1 MKKIA
6 FSVLATGSLALF
18 LGVTDAD
25 ASSYTIKPGDSLWKI
40 ASSNKVSVADL
51 KKWNGL
57 SSDAIYANQVL
68 KLAPATT
75 ATVSKSPATAQKP
88 QTASSSE
95 YIVKSGDTL
104 SRIATLHK
112 TKVSDIQK
120 LNGLTTH
127 LIFPGQKLKV
137 AGAAATSAKPAAPA
151 LAIAPA
157 PVASS
162 STYKVVKGDTLSGI
176 ASRHKVS
183 VAQLKSWNSLS
194 SNTIRI
200 GQVLK
205 LQTAAA
211 AVKPT
216 PSAPAVSAPV
226 AAPSASAGTYTV
238 VKGDTLTG
246 IAIRHGISVT
256 QIMNW
261 NSLTS
266 STIRVGQKLKVQN
279 TVVATQPTPKP
290 VSNPAPAP
298 SGTAGNLISIAT
310 SQLGTP
316 YVWGGAAV
324 GGFDCSGYIYYVFNQ
339 AGIKIPRTNTTGYDA
354 RSYDVSNPQVGDLVF
369 FANTYKPGI
378 SHMGIY
384 LGNNNFIHAGGDRVQ
399 ITSLSDS
406 YWGKKFDGFKR
417 FY

>member
-6 FSVLATGSLALF
+6 FSMLATGSLALF
-18 LGVTDAD
+18 LGVSDAD

-51 KKWNGL
+51 KKWNAL

-68 KLAPATT
+68 KL
-75 ATVSKSPATAQKP
+75 SPAAAATLSSSLTPAQKP
-88 QTASSSE
+88 QAAASSE

-120 LNGLTTH
+120 LNGLTSH
-127 LIFPGQKLKV
+127 QIFPGQKLKV
-137 AGAAATSAKPAAPA
+137 SGAAATSAKPATPAPA
-151 LAIAPA
+151 IAKALATSS
-157 PVASS
+157 AS
-162 STYKVVKGDTLSGI
+162 YKVVKGDTLSGI
-176 ASRHKVS
+176 ANRHKVS

-205 LQTAAA
+205 IQNAAA

-216 PSAPAVSAPV
+216 PAVQIPAPI
-226 AAPSASAGTYTV
+226 ASAGTYKV
-238 VKGDTLTG
+238 AKGDTLTG

-261 NSLTS
+261 NRLTS
-266 STIRVGQKLKVQN
+266 STIRIGQVLKVQN
-279 TVVATQPTPKP
+279 TVVATQPAPTA

-298 SGTAGNLISIAT
+298 SGTTGKLISIAT

-339 AGIKIPRTNTTGYDA
+339 AGIKIPRTNTNGYDA
-354 RSYDVSNPQVGDLVF
+354 RSYDVTNPQVGDLVF

-399 ITSLSDS
+399 VTSLSDK
-406 YWGKKFDGFKR
+406 YWGKHFDGFKR